1 MPPAAWAP
9 TIFLK
14 LAEPS
19 LSNRAKE
26 IFRIS
31 GQAVTCYLAEAGSRA
46 LKIITV

>member
-1 MPPAAWAP
+1 MGADD
-9 TIFLK
+9 FLK

-26 IFRIS
+26 ILEIS
-31 GQAVTCYLAEAGSRA
+31 GHAVTCYLAEVGSRA